1 VAGGSERAG
10 AVRAR
15 GVRRAGRLRRP
26 HLSATLRRLGAALA
40 ALALVYPLVGFLA
53 PIGPWQWDAQTRQDT
68 FGAARV
74 SLGLTALALAIVV
87 AVGTP
92 LARYLRD
99 APPRERL
106 LWQGALLLSILL
118 PPLALGILLTL
129 AFGPHGPAGAALGL
143 LGFRFGNTPATFVI
157 TQMYVAAGYYV
168 LAALAAFDA
177 VPRALERHAALL
189 GDGPAR
195 VFWRISL
202 PLARR
207 GLAVGFALAWVRA
220 LGEFGAVVVT
230 AYYPAGMPVQLWIG
244 LESVGLPAVMPL
256 LVVFLVTAL
265 PLPWFAQ
272 MLAARPVRDPV
283 A

>member
-1 VAGGSERAG
+1 V
-10 AVRAR
+10 
-15 GVRRAGRLRRP
+15 
-26 HLSATLRRLGAALA
+26 
-40 ALALVYPLVGFLA
+40 ALVYPLVGLLTR
-53 PIGPWQWDAQTRQDT
+53 IGPWRWDAPTRHDT

-74 SLGLTALALAIVV
+74 SLGLTALALAIVI
-87 AVGTP
+87 AIGTP

-106 LWQGALLLSILL
+106 LWQGALLVSILL
-118 PPLALGILLTL
+118 PPLALGILLSL
-129 AFGPHGPAGAALGL
+129 AFGPHGPAGVVLGR
-143 LGFRFGNTPATFVI
+143 LGWRFGNTPATFVL
-157 TQMYVAAGYYV
+157 TQVYVAAGYYV

-189 GDGPAR
+189 GDGPSR

-207 GLAVGFALAWVRA
+207 GVAVGFALAWVRA

-230 AYYPAGMPVQLWIG
+230 AYYPAGMPVQLWIE
-244 LESVGLPAVMPL
+244 LQSVGLPAVMPL

-265 PLPWFAQ
+265 PLPWLAQ
-272 MLAARPVRDPV
+272 MFAARRDPDPV